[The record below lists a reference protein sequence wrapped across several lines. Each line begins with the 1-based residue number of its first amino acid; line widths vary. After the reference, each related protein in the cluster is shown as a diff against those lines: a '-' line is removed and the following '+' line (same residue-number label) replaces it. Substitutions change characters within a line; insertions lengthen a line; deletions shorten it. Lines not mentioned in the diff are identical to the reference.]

1 MNLMIILK
9 EGFKMTQPPK
19 TKTIRFKGTTY
30 IVSRKFVGKKSLKQI
45 IERLIKQDK
54 T

>member
-1 MNLMIILK
+1 MIISK
-9 EGFKMTQPPK
+9 EGFKMTQQPK

-54 T
+54 S

>member
-1 MNLMIILK
+1 
-9 EGFKMTQPPK
+9 MTQQPK
-19 TKTIRFKGTTY
+19 TKAIRFKGTTY
-30 IVSRKFVGKKSLKQI
+30 IVSRKFVGKQSLQQI